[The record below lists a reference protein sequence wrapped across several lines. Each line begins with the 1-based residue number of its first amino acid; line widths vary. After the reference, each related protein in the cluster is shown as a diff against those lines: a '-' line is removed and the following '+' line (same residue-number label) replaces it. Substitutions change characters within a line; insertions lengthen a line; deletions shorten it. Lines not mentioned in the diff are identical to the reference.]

1 MLFCCKIRF
10 VVNCVHFGW
19 LNLSKKFS
27 YPSLVLFWAGFSDF
41 HTLVWFCWELD
52 FSIFHTLVWCDLGQT
67 HSLLLSFSSQ
77 LLFDFPL
84 FSSNGKTFFSTF
96 HIFGGNQLDDEY
108 YYGWIILKPFSFV
121 WSMWGW
127 RAIRKSVSRNLSKVE
142 IAPTQ
147 LCQRFPIARIP
158 FSFLHKR
165 VKVKQMN
172 NMVGTTF
179 VPYVT
184 ILNCSLKHNFHMW
197 NVKN

>member
-1 MLFCCKIRF
+1 MIFNTF
-10 VVNCVHFGW
+10 
-19 LNLSKKFS
+19 
-27 YPSLVLFWAGFSDF
+27 
-41 HTLVWFCWELD
+41 VWFCWELD

-96 HIFGGNQLDDEY
+96 HIFWGNQSDEKY
-108 YYGWIILKPFSFV
+108 YKWIILKPFSFV

-147 LCQRFPIARIP
+147 LSTQLCQRFPIARIP

-165 VKVKQMN
+165 VKVKRMN

-179 VPYVT
+179 VPCVT
-184 ILNCSLKHNFHMW
+184 ILNCNLNIISTLKMW
-197 NVKN
+197 KIKGWIEN